1 MRTWVLVL
9 SVAAAFIAIP
19 LACIVVEYASMPSG
33 GDGAVVLV
41 EHLSQVRGR
50 LVNGTYPVSELS
62 GKAYVFDGTQK
73 VLNGGGLVVND
84 TLKAVVG
91 ISRSL
96 AQDAGTGAEGV
107 AYGIYE
113 IPSEAEGI
121 TVEAIASDG
130 TVTLTYNGS
139 EIVLAPGARWERIS
153 TDAVSTPDYSIRLT
167 KADGIRNNG
176 FVSLAAIR

>member
-19 LACIVVEYASMPSG
+19 LACIAIEYVSMPSG
-33 GDGAVVLV
+33 GEGSVVLV
-41 EHLSQVRGR
+41 EHLSQIRGR
-50 LVNGTYPVSELS
+50 LVNGTYPAAELE
-62 GKAYVFDGTQK
+62 GKAYAFDMTQK
-73 VLNGGGLVVND
+73 VLDGGGLVVND

-96 AQDAGTGAEGV
+96 AQDAGTGAAGA
-107 AYGIYE
+107 AYGIYGL
-113 IPSEAEGI
+113 PSAVEGI
-121 TVEAIASDG
+121 TVHDVASDG
-130 TVTLTYNGS
+130 TVTLSYNGTR
-139 EIVLAPGARWERIS
+139 IVLAPGARWERIS

-176 FVSLAAIR
+176 FVSLATIR